1 MLWLDIRKNLST
13 RAQWNT
19 LPREGAWYP
28 KSVFLLI
35 TLYSLKRNCFWSDS
49 LEKQKGHSD
58 NKIVPTLYIQYI
70 QYCTFH
76 VKCPFIDLTFLQ
88 PTLIQAPPVQQM
100 HNKEVF
106 ETEGDIS
113 KSRQNNLTGIKQQ
126 KKFRTRG
133 KRTPKYK
140 KKPRPLQITMDPQF
154 YSIMP
159 GP

>member
-19 LPREGAWYP
+19 LPREGAWYL

-113 KSRQNNLTGIKQQ
+113 KSRQNNLTGINQQ